1 MELSGI
7 DCFYSLFYKYKPFYV
22 IPPTEREQESCLCIR
37 CQNSHL
43 LLKGVNSYRKMKNL
57 SQHTLVITFLNDSQS
72 LKLSDRTDIYP
83 EFNDEKEINYYIFG
97 PKTESYFKNGK
108 EIQYTRTARID
119 KKEEVSVIAQKL
131 ISIKDSYLK
140 HRSHV
145 DNINKVFPIVK
156 ESFQGTYIEL
166 DFSENIAIKPK
177 FEVQE
182 AHFSG
187 KQYTLHCQSLS
198 LA

>member
-1 MELSGI
+1 M
-7 DCFYSLFYKYKPFYV
+7 KP
-22 IPPTEREQESCLCIR
+22 
-37 CQNSHL
+37 N
-43 LLKGVNSYRKMKNL
+43 
-57 SQHTLVITFLNDSQS
+57 
-72 LKLSDRTDIYP
+72 LKLSDKTDIYP
-83 EFNDEKEINYYIFG
+83 EFNDQEERKYNIFG
-97 PKTESYFKNGK
+97 PKTVSHFKNEK

-187 KQYTLHCQSLS
+187 KQYTLHCSIVEPGMNKYVYHLCDDTNMIQFL
-198 LA
+198 

>member
-1 MELSGI
+1 M
-7 DCFYSLFYKYKPFYV
+7 
-22 IPPTEREQESCLCIR
+22 
-37 CQNSHL
+37 
-43 LLKGVNSYRKMKNL
+43 
-57 SQHTLVITFLNDSQS
+57 
-72 LKLSDRTDIYP
+72 
-83 EFNDEKEINYYIFG
+83 
-97 PKTESYFKNGK
+97 
-108 EIQYTRTARID
+108 
-119 KKEEVSVIAQKL
+119 IAQKL

-145 DNINKVFPIVK
+145 DNINKVFLIVK

-182 AHFSG
+182 PHFFLGNSI
-187 KQYTLHCQSLS
+187 LCIVQSLG